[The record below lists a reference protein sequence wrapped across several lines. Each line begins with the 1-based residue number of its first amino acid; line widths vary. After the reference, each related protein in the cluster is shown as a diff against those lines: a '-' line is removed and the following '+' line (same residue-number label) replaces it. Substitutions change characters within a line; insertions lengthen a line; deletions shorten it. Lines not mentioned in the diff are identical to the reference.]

1 MTTARRYV
9 SMGELTTIRIS
20 CRRCHG
26 IAELPLVGAAERL
39 KEGKC
44 PFCRER
50 LWQISRAGES
60 NLATL
65 AAVVENLAR
74 TKDPYTVELVIP
86 AVTS

>member
-1 MTTARRYV
+1 MATARRYV
-9 SMGELTTIRIS
+9 SMGELTTIRVS

-26 IAELPLVGAAERL
+26 IAELPLVRAAETFR
-39 KEGKC
+39 EGKC

-50 LWQISRAGES
+50 LWQLSLAGDS
-60 NLATL
+60 QLAAL

-86 AVTS
+86 AATP